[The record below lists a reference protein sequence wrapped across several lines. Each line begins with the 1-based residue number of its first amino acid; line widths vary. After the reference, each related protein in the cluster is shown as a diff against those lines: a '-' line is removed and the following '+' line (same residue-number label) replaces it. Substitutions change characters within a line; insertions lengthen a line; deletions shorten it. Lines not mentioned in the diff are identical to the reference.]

1 MAKQI
6 NFDFEGNHYTLEF
19 TRRSIREMEN
29 RGFVARDI
37 QDKPMTVL
45 PQLFAGAFLVHHRN
59 IKQETVD
66 RIFNRMGNKAELI
79 ELLGAMYSEPLESL
93 LDDPA
98 DAEGKVMWEASW

>member
-6 NFDFEGNHYTLEF
+6 NFDFEGNHYTLEY
-19 TRRSIREMEN
+19 TRRTIREMES

-59 IKQETVD
+59 IKQEVVD
-66 RIFNRMGNKAELI
+66 RIFNHMTNKSELI
-79 ELLGAMYSEPLESL
+79 EALGAMYSEPLETL
-93 LDDPA
+93 FDEPTD
-98 DAEGKVMWEASW
+98 EGKVSWEASW